1 LIAKKNNLSGKE
13 AQDNNILKE
22 NNSSKR
28 RLDAIDL
35 SKPIRSTL
43 VKLAIPVVISN
54 TLTTLVSHVDFFMIQ
69 NIGKEAQA
77 GFAMSRSGVFIIN
90 SVFMGASV
98 GAAAYVARTL
108 GAGDYVKS
116 RLYAA
121 QSVMLC
127 LYLSLPIT
135 LLGFAI
141 GPKIFD
147 VLGAQGMDAG
157 YGWDYLSV
165 IFLAISVFGM
175 RFVTNSV
182 FNALGQTRLP
192 MYLNIIFNILN
203 FLGNLI
209 LIPRFGVMGS
219 AFSTVITCFFV
230 QVAAV
235 WVLHDKGWAA
245 FTIANFKGAEQ
256 AIRSMLKLG
265 MPMMLQVVSRQGA
278 MMAMFKIIYMTPE
291 ATIGAAT
298 IGLGIVAES
307 ISFMP
312 GLAIMVATSTIVGQ
326 ALGANRRDKAWS
338 VWYEAMIFTTVV
350 MSILGILFFFFA
362 KPLVD
367 FFSND
372 PGVIAEGTRYLK
384 INAIAQP
391 LMAITYA
398 SVGCLRG
405 AGDTTYPFIN
415 TVIALYIFRIPLAFL
430 FAITLGY
437 GLPGIWWAMIISN
450 LAETVIMVIRVAQKK
465 WLSIEL
471 QY

>member
-1 LIAKKNNLSGKE
+1 M
-13 AQDNNILKE
+13 
-22 NNSSKR
+22 
-28 RLDAIDL
+28 
-35 SKPIRSTL
+35 TL
-43 VKLAIPVVISN
+43 LKLAVPVVISN
-54 TLTTLVSHVDFFMIQ
+54 SLTTLVSHVDFFMIQ

-77 GFAMSRSGVFIIN
+77 GFAMSRAGVFIIN
-90 SVFMGASV
+90 SIFMGASV
-98 GAAAYVARTL
+98 GAAAYVSRSL
-108 GAGDYVKS
+108 GAGNDEKA

-121 QSVMLC
+121 QAVMLC

-141 GPKIFD
+141 GPRIFNM
-147 VLGAQGMDAG
+147 LGAQGVDAD
-157 YGWDYLSV
+157 YGWDYLSI

-182 FNALGQTRLP
+182 FNALGQTQLP
-192 MYLNIIFNILN
+192 MYLNVVFNISN
-203 FLGNLI
+203 FLGNL
-209 LIPRFGVMGS
+209 LFIPRYGVMGS
-219 AFSTVITCFFV
+219 AFSTVITCFLV

-235 WVLHDKGWAA
+235 WVLHQRQWAS
-245 FTIANFKGAEQ
+245 FTMSSFKGAEQ

-265 MPMMLQVVSRQGA
+265 LPMMMQVVSRQGA
-278 MMAMFKIIYMTPE
+278 MMVMFKIIYLTPN
-291 ATIGAAT
+291 ATVGAAT

-326 ALGANRRDKAWS
+326 ALGAQRKDKALV
-338 VWYEAMIFTTVV
+338 VWYEAMLFTTIV
-350 MSILGILFFFFA
+350 MTTLGALFFIFA
-362 KPLVD
+362 KPIVD

-372 PGVIAEGTRYLK
+372 PAVIAEGARYLR

-391 LMAITYA
+391 LMAITFA

-405 AGDTTYPFIN
+405 AGDTTYPFLN
-415 TVIALYIFRIPLAFL
+415 TVIALYLVRIPLAYM
-430 FAITLGY
+430 FAITLDY

-450 LAETVIMVIRVAQKK
+450 LAETVFIVIRVARKK

-471 QY
+471 KF